1 MGESTIS
8 RDSLEALRGPLSQAV
23 YEVLHAGRRGGPV
36 RSKSLREARLTQQ
49 LAAATPHRTTY
60 ARARVVEAA
69 SACNTMVVELCDVRV
84 SVPAETIRS
93 DDGAVQPGDWVTV
106 ELPTA
111 RPALCPGFFLTDG
124 FLGRPVHPP
133 LLRIYVHLTE
143 PGSAPAVWH
152 QALSMLEEKRVRYRA
167 KILSL
172 PRSYPRTDSLV
183 FCLGTDAWDLV
194 PDLPRMLKNL
204 PGTGSDTSVFARPLA
219 PGIAMAW
226 EPADDQPGRGNLSYG
241 KHRSAALTDAL
252 IRHAGG
258 RTAASLDGL
267 VHESLLHAGVDP
279 LAPERNTGSPELELP
294 R

>member
-1 MGESTIS
+1 MTPVCPHGLLSARLCESLERIQIRPGIRWSATVGESTIS

-172 PRSYPRTDSLV
+172 PGPTRAPTPWCSASAPT
-183 FCLGTDAWDLV
+183 
-194 PDLPRMLKNL
+194 
-204 PGTGSDTSVFARPLA
+204 PGTSCRICRACSKTFLARDRTRQSSPA
-219 PGIAMAW
+219 HWRPESRWPGN
-226 EPADDQPGRGNLSYG
+226 QPMTNQ
-241 KHRSAALTDAL
+241 AAGT
-252 IRHAGG
+252 
-258 RTAASLDGL
+258 
-267 VHESLLHAGVDP
+267 
-279 LAPERNTGSPELELP
+279 
-294 R
+294 